1 VSPKKILLIDDSST
15 MLLMEQMALNSGGY
29 QILTAKDGS
38 SGLQAAQAHRP
49 DLILLDVMMP
59 GMDGFEVCRQLRAL
73 EATRRTPVLL
83 VTTRSEAANVEKG
96 YACGCTGYVTKPI
109 NNAVLLSKVKELL
122 GD

>member
-29 QILTAKDGS
+29 QILTAKDGT
-38 SGLQAAQAHRP
+38 SGLQAAQSHRP

-73 EATRRTPVLL
+73 EATRRTPVLM
-83 VTTRSEAANVEKG
+83 VTTRSEAANVDKG
-96 YACGCTGYVTKPI
+96 YDCGCTGYVTKPI
-109 NNAVLLSKVKELL
+109 NNAALLSKVKELL